1 MLRVAVLLGLN
12 VLLFGCRLEPDV
24 DALVE
29 HMVVQTRYDENTCF
43 KCYNSFTLSLD
54 TIGFLSNR
62 SRDTIAVGQYVN
74 SVTGAILN
82 GMTAKGYSYLAKN
95 QNPDLGFAT
104 YIVENYGVF
113 QTVNYPSY
121 YSGYYGYGYGG
132 YYGVPYVSTYISSS
146 TTMVINLIDLKNR
159 DINGRLKV
167 IWTAYIGDIAKSNDK
182 TGKILEAINQ
192 AFDQSPY
199 FSKP

>member
-1 MLRVAVLLGLN
+1 MKRSLILIGFSLCLLGCHLQ
-12 VLLFGCRLEPDV
+12 PDA
-24 DALVE
+24 DELVE

-62 SRDTIAVGQYVN
+62 SRDTIAVGQYVKN
-74 SVTGAILN
+74 VTGAIWD
-82 GMTAKGYSYLAKN
+82 GMVEQGYSYVAKN
-95 QNPDLGFAT
+95 QDPDLGFAT
-104 YIVENYGVF
+104 YVVENYSVF

-132 YYGVPYVSTYISSS
+132 YYGVPYVSTYISS
-146 TTMVINLIDLKNR
+146 TTTLVINLIDLKNR

-182 TGKILEAINQ
+182 TGKVLEAIKQ

-199 FSKP
+199 FAKL

>member
-1 MLRVAVLLGLN
+1 MRKLGIICLSVFLLG
-12 VLLFGCRLEPDV
+12 CHSEPDI
-24 DALVE
+24 DDLIE
-29 HMVVQTRYDENTCF
+29 HMVVQTRHDENTAF
-43 KCYNSFTLSLD
+43 SFYSSFTLNLD

-62 SRDTIAVGQYVN
+62 SRDTLAIGAYVR
-74 SVTGAILN
+74 SVTNAIKS
-82 GMTAKGYSYLAKN
+82 GMEGKGYTYFTKN
-95 QNPDLGFAT
+95 MNPDLGFAT

-159 DINGRLKV
+159 DSEGRLKV
-167 IWTAYIGDIAKSNDK
+167 IWTAYIGDIAKSNDQE
-182 TGKILEAINQ
+182 GKILEAVDQ

-199 FSKP
+199 FNKP

>member
-1 MLRVAVLLGLN
+1 VRLFALFGLSIF
-12 VLLFGCRLEPDV
+12 LIGCRLEPD
-24 DALVE
+24 AEELLE
-29 HMVVQTRYDENTCF
+29 NMVVQTRYDENTCF
-43 KCYNSFTLSLD
+43 NCYSSFTLSLD

-62 SRDTIAVGQYVN
+62 SRDTLAVGPLVSQITETIKN
-74 SVTGAILN
+74 DMS
-82 GMTAKGYSYLAKN
+82 AKGYGFLPKN

-104 YIVENYGVF
+104 YVVENYSVF

-159 DINGRLKV
+159 DSQGRLKV
-167 IWTAYIGDIAKSNDK
+167 IWTAYIGDIANSNNP
-182 TGKILEAINQ
+182 TVKIVQAIDQ

-199 FSKP
+199 FFKP

>member
-1 MLRVAVLLGLN
+1 MMRLISIVVLGIFLM
-12 VLLFGCRLEPDV
+12 GCRLEPNIDE
-24 DALVE
+24 LVE
-29 HMVVQTRYDENTCF
+29 HMVVQTRYDENTAF
-43 KCYNSFTLSLD
+43 SFYSSFTLNLD

-62 SRDTIAVGQYVN
+62 SNDTLAVGPYVTH
-74 SVTGAILN
+74 VTNAIKN
-82 GMTAKGYSYLAKN
+82 GMTEKGYNYLSKD
-95 QNPDLGFAT
+95 QDPDLGFAT
-104 YIVENYGVF
+104 YIVENYSVF
-113 QTVNYPSY
+113 QTVNYPTY

-159 DINGRLKV
+159 DSQGRLKV
-167 IWTAYIGDIAKSNDK
+167 IWTAYIGDIAKSNDQ
-182 TGKILEAINQ
+182 TGKILQAIDQ